1 MLTRRSLLRRAVGA
15 LAAGTL
21 AGVSRWL
28 PAPKAEDRLVL
39 PEPVPIVVDHDKF
52 LREFYM
58 PGWLDMIEER
68 AKSEAVWAALKKQ
81 AARRRMTTKFT

>member
-28 PAPKAEDRLVL
+28 PAPKAEDWFVL
-39 PEPVPIVVDHDKF
+39 DEAIPIVVDRDWQWYF
-52 LREFYM
+52 DGPSVL
-58 PGWLDMIEER
+58 LDPFGEEH
-68 AKSEAVWAALKKQ
+68 LT
-81 AARRRMTTKFT
+81 RMAQLVIDRPRSW

>member
-28 PAPKAEDRLVL
+28 PAPKAEDWFVL
-39 PEPVPIVVDHDKF
+39 DESIPIVADRWPNPPSYVNSLANLLDKE
-52 LREFYM
+52 LEQLTRDVM
-58 PGWLDMIEER
+58 NGCGTPW
-68 AKSEAVWAALKKQ
+68 
-81 AARRRMTTKFT
+81 

>member
-28 PAPKAEDRLVL
+28 PAPKAEDWFVL
-39 PEPVPIVVDHDKF
+39 DEAIPIVVDRDWQW
-52 LREFYM
+52 YANA
-58 PGWLDMIEER
+58 ER
-68 AKSEAVWAALKKQ
+68 MAQLVIDRPRSW
-81 AARRRMTTKFT
+81 